1 LPRKQK
7 AATPARRG
15 GRCEVRLLMSQ
26 RNRANAPGIFTDIE
40 RPGFQQINADGS
52 GEGSLTYR
60 RLDYA
65 NFH

>member
-1 LPRKQK
+1 
-7 AATPARRG
+7 
-15 GRCEVRLLMSQ
+15 MSQ
-26 RNRANAPGIFTDIE
+26 RNRAIAPGIFTDIE